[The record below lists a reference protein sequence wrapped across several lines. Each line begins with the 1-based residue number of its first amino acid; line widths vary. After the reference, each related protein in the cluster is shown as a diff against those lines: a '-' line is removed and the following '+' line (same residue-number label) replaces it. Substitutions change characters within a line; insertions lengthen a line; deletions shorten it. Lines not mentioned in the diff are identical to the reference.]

1 MDETT
6 NNQHTN
12 WFAFSLTIAFVVVV
26 TALVGFL
33 YFNKQKAE
41 PASSKANT
49 QVVAVASVSI
59 TKDGFVPATIQI
71 KKGSQVTWTNND
83 TNLHQVVT
91 DSHPAHTNLKGL
103 DSDPLAAGESFTFTF
118 EKTGTFS
125 YHDEM
130 NPLNIKGTV
139 IVK

>member
-12 WFAFSLTIAFVVVV
+12 WLAFSLIIAFVVIVV
-26 TALVGFL
+26 ALVGFL
-33 YFNKQKAE
+33 YFNKQK
-41 PASSKANT
+41 STGSKTTT
-49 QVVAVASVSI
+49 QPVTVAAVSI

-83 TNLHQVVT
+83 TNPHQVVT
-91 DSHPAHTNLKGL
+91 DPHPTHTNLKGL
-103 DSDPLAAGESFTFTF
+103 NSDSLGQGESFTFTF
-118 EKTGTFS
+118 EKSGTFT

-130 NPLNIKGTV
+130 NPLNIKGAV